1 MKISL
6 LIDELKEIIVN
17 KKSDYI
23 KILNFESY
31 SEKSLVAAYDG
42 ILNTF
47 NIINSNNKYDINI
60 EQQLVSCINKKIFI
74 KKNNNNIIINN
85 ILDVDNNVIKITAI
99 YSNIIL

>member
-31 SEKSLVAAYDG
+31 SEKLQWG
-42 ILNTF
+42 
-47 NIINSNNKYDINI
+47 
-60 EQQLVSCINKKIFI
+60 FI
-74 KKNNNNIIINN
+74 GGLLKQ
-85 ILDVDNNVIKITAI
+85 
-99 YSNIIL
+99 